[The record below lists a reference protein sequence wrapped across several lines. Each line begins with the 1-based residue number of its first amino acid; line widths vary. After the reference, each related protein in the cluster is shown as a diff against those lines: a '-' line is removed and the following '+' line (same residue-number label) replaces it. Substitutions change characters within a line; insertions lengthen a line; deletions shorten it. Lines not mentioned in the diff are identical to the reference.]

1 MEQEKKCA
9 DLVMKT
15 NISFGGFYHS
25 QHSELIDHRI
35 ELYVNEMYIDSWED
49 INYKETYEDYIID
62 YCNELSEFILEEY
75 EIDIDF
81 KNLSLDSPRFY
92 NFQTDTINCEID
104 KDKANELNAYFL
116 QDQDFIQYLNERTK
130 SYDGYFSFYTF
141 EQAKN
146 NKDNI
151 LIDYVLE
158 YICKE
163 IFNEVAE
170 LNDFELITKEEVA

>member
-1 MEQEKKCA
+1 
-9 DLVMKT
+9 MKT
-15 NISFGGFYHS
+15 NINFGGFYGSTHS
-25 QHSELIDHRI
+25 DLIDNRI
-35 ELYVNEMYIDSWED
+35 EMYEHEGYINTWED
-49 INYKETYEDYIID
+49 IDYQETYKSYIHD
-62 YCNELSEFILEEY
+62 YCSELSDFILDEF

-81 KNLSLDSPRFY
+81 KNLSLNSPRFY
-92 NFQTDTINCEID
+92 NFETDTIDCEVN
-104 KDKANELNAYFL
+104 KDKVEKLNTYFL
-116 QDQDFIQYLNERTK
+116 KDKDFIQYLNKRTK
-130 SYDGYFSFYTF
+130 SYSGFISFYTF

-170 LNDFELITKEEVA
+170 LNDYELRTKKEVA

>member
-1 MEQEKKCA
+1 
-9 DLVMKT
+9 MKI
-15 NISFGGFYHS
+15 NINFGGFYGSTHS
-25 QHSELIDHRI
+25 DLIDNRI
-35 ELYVNEMYIDSWED
+35 EMYEHEGYINTWED
-49 INYKETYEDYIID
+49 IDYQETYKSYIHD
-62 YCNELSEFILEEY
+62 YCSELSDFILDEF

-81 KNLSLDSPRFY
+81 KNLSLNSPRFY
-92 NFQTDTINCEID
+92 NFETDTIDCEVN
-104 KDKANELNAYFL
+104 KDKVEKLNTYFL
-116 QDQDFIQYLNERTK
+116 KDKDFIQYLNKRTK
-130 SYDGYFSFYTF
+130 SYSGFISFYTF

-170 LNDFELITKEEVA
+170 LNDYELITKKEVA

>member
-1 MEQEKKCA
+1 
-9 DLVMKT
+9 MKT
-15 NISFGGFYHS
+15 NINFGGFYGSTHS
-25 QHSELIDHRI
+25 DLIDSRI
-35 ELYVNEMYIDSWED
+35 EMYEHEGYINTWED
-49 INYKETYEDYIID
+49 IDYQETYKSYIHD
-62 YCNELSEFILEEY
+62 YCSELSDFILDKF

-81 KNLSLDSPRFY
+81 KNLSLNSPRFY
-92 NFQTDTINCEID
+92 NFETDTIDCEVN
-104 KDKANELNAYFL
+104 KDKVEKLNTYFL
-116 QDQDFIQYLNERTK
+116 KDKDFIQYLNKRTK
-130 SYDGYFSFYTF
+130 SYSGFISFYTF

-170 LNDFELITKEEVA
+170 LNDYELITKKEVA

>member
-1 MEQEKKCA
+1 
-9 DLVMKT
+9 MKT
-15 NISFGGFYHS
+15 NINFGGFYGSTHS
-25 QHSELIDHRI
+25 DLIDNRI
-35 ELYVNEMYIDSWED
+35 EMYEHEGYINTWED
-49 INYKETYEDYIID
+49 IDYQETYKSYIHD
-62 YCNELSEFILEEY
+62 YCSELSDFILDKF

-81 KNLSLDSPRFY
+81 KNLSLNSPRFY
-92 NFQTDTINCEID
+92 NFETDTIDCEVN
-104 KDKANELNAYFL
+104 KDKVEKLNTYFL
-116 QDQDFIQYLNERTK
+116 KDKDFIQYLNKRTK
-130 SYDGYFSFYTF
+130 SYSGFISFYTF

-170 LNDFELITKEEVA
+170 LNDYELITKKEVA